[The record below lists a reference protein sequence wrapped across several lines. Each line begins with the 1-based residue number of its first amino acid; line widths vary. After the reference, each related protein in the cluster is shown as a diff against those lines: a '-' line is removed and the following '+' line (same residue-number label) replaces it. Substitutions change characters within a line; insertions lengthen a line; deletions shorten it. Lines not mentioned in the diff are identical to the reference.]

1 MVYESVLQL
10 KSDIDNAIFEI
21 AEKWNGDVPFDKIE
35 RGCRTSY
42 GAFAGKKE
50 AFALVGTKYRYCK
63 DDDCTHYLVKQLVG
77 AERMPELELNSVR
90 LLQAIYDLLPGRL
103 YNEKEPAR
111 ESDVEDAVSILRE
124 VVVRTLV
131 AFLEREETGSFSI
144 PNLSF
149 ATPVLLSPPPSP
161 QLPVASTPTPSPP
174 LLPSLFSPS
183 SPPPSTQPKNIT
195 EWLNQPTQPR
205 ASSAQQSSSSTA
217 ESSPFRRL
225 APSSKTSVGSV
236 RSSPTTTSAS
246 AGAKR
251 KRDEEAGVQD
261 TPPRGGKKMK
271 YFVDLTGDEYDADG
285 EEDESVSD
293 KKGKKP
299 LRYAGPG
306 TKARYTLADYED
318 EFDVLPSSDPEEN
331 DENEAPAYL
340 RRRV

>member
-124 VVVRTLV
+124 VV
-131 AFLEREETGSFSI
+131 
-144 PNLSF
+144 
-149 ATPVLLSPPPSP
+149 
-161 QLPVASTPTPSPP
+161 LPVASTPTPSPP

-340 RRRV
+340 CRRV

>member
-21 AEKWNGDVPFDKIE
+21 TEKWNGDVPFDRNE

-42 GAFAGKKE
+42 GIFAGKKE

-63 DDDCTHYLVKQLVG
+63 EDDCTHYLAKQLVG
-77 AERMPELELNSVR
+77 AERMLELELNSVR

-124 VVVRTLV
+124 V
-131 AFLEREETGSFSI
+131 A
-144 PNLSF
+144 
-149 ATPVLLSPPPSP
+149 
-161 QLPVASTPTPSPP
+161 LPVASTPTPPPP
-174 LLPSLFSPS
+174 LLPSLFLPS

-225 APSSKTSVGSV
+225 APSSKTSVGSM

-261 TPPRGGKKMK
+261 MPPRNDSANPLSLD
-271 YFVDLTGDEYDADG
+271 FVDLTGDEYDADR

-340 RRRV
+340 CCRV